1 MATVSSVGGGS
12 IDVNSLVTQLMQVE
26 SQPLTKLQ
34 KTQATYQAKI
44 SAYGILRST
53 LSTFQDTVKNLG
65 NVNNLQPIKASITD
79 SSIATVSAT
88 SSATPGTYSLEVSKL
103 AQQQKLNSTAFASS
117 SATVGTGTLTIQLG
131 TYNSSGNTFTANPD
145 KSAVSVAITGGSLSS
160 IRDSINNANAGV
172 SANIVND
179 GTGSRLVLTS
189 KDTGAANSIKLTVA
203 DDDGTNTNTSGLSA
217 LAFDPTVAAGS
228 GKNLTQNQAAQNA
241 AFTLDGISISKAS
254 NNITDA
260 IDGITL
266 NLTKVTTSA
275 VSLNVTRDTSTLTN
289 QVQSLVQ
296 AFNTALGTLKQLSS
310 SDPTTKQVGALAG
323 DSSVSSALTQLR
335 SLLTT
340 QLGSESGTYTS
351 LNQIGVSFQK
361 NGTLALDNAKLTTA
375 INTDVSSVTRVLATV
390 TSSNDPRISVVS
402 TASTVSAGTYPIN
415 INTAATRGNVAGN
428 SAANLTITAGI
439 NDTLNFTVNGT
450 AGSITLAPGTYT
462 SAEAL
467 ATEVSSKIN
476 AVSAVKTAGAAVT
489 TSTNSGILSVY
500 STSYGSSS
508 SFTITGGNGASD
520 LFGASPTTTTGINV
534 AGTLNSTSGTGSGQL
549 LTSTTGL
556 VIKAD
561 TTSTGTHGSITVARG
576 IASRIDQFLTNFLGT
591 SGSISSRIEG
601 LNKSISSNTKQQ
613 EALSNRLTAIEKRY
627 RAQYSALDASLT
639 SLNQT
644 SSYLTQQFNA
654 LLNSSSN

>member
-12 IDVNSLVTQLMQVE
+12 IDVNGLVSQLMQVE

-65 NVNNLQPIKASITD
+65 NVNNLQPIKASISD

-103 AQQQKLNSTAFASS
+103 AQQQKLNSSTFASS
-117 SATVGTGTLTIQLG
+117 STTVGTGTLTIQLG

-189 KDTGAANSIKLTVA
+189 KDSGAANSIKVTVA

-241 AFTLDGISISKAS
+241 EFTLDGISITKAS
-254 NNITDA
+254 NSITDA
-260 IDGITL
+260 VDGL
-266 NLTKVTTSA
+266 SLQLTKVTTSA
-275 VSLNVTRDTSTLTN
+275 ISLNITRDTNTLTN

-296 AFNTALGTLKQLSS
+296 AFNTALGTLKQLSA

-361 NGTLALDNAKLTTA
+361 NGTLALDSSKLAAA
-375 INTDVSSVTRVLATV
+375 ISTDVTSVTRVLATV
-390 TSSNDPRISVVS
+390 TSSSDPRVSVVS
-402 TASTVSAGTYPIN
+402 TASTVTAGTYPIN
-415 INTAATRGNVAGN
+415 ISKAPTHGNLVGNT
-428 SAANLTITAGI
+428 SANLTITAGV
-439 NDTLNFTVNGT
+439 NDTINLTVDGT
-450 AGSITLAPGTYT
+450 AATITLSAGTYA
-462 SAEAL
+462 SADAL
-467 ATEVSSKIN
+467 ATEVTSKIN
-476 AVSAVKTAGAAVT
+476 AVSALKTAGSAVT
-489 TSTNSGILSVY
+489 VSANSGVLTIRSN
-500 STSYGSSS
+500 SYGSSS
-508 SFTITGGNGASD
+508 SVNITGGNGATD
-520 LFGASPTTTTGINV
+520 LLGASPTSTSGINV
-534 AGTLNSTSGTGSGQL
+534 AGSFNSLTGTGSGQL

-556 VIKAD
+556 VIKVD
-561 TTSTGTHGSITVARG
+561 TTTTGSHGNITVARG
-576 IASRIDQFLTNFLGT
+576 IASRIDQFLTNFLGS
-591 SGSISSRIEG
+591 SGAISSRIEG
-601 LNKSISSNTKQQ
+601 LNKSIAANSKQQ
-613 EALSNRLTAIEKRY
+613 DALNTRLVDIEKRY

-654 LLNSSSN
+654 LTKSSSN